1 MGVRKMK
8 IKKAIL
14 LCSFLICMMILSACN
29 ANHTAN
35 QNIEEHETQNEE
47 LKLRAAEAE
56 FRENSTAL

>member
-1 MGVRKMK
+1 MK

-14 LCSFLICMMILSACN
+14 ICSFLICMMILSACN

-35 QNIEEHETQNEE
+35 QIIEEHETQNEE
-47 LKLRAAEAE
+47 LKLRAAE